1 MKRQRNR
8 IPCDRNNKWYE
19 RYGERGFFCLPRA
32 LLFNMVDCI
41 DNATLY
47 AYVALASCH
56 YEGNTTYA
64 ASHVAKLTGKDESN
78 VRGHLADLETL
89 GLIKREPL
97 GRGFKILFECPTR
110 SRIKQ
115 GAAQIA
121 EKRLASQERQKHK
134 RASKAISASPSA
146 PTAPVETEASMVDIN
161 DFQDFDDF
169 DGHGEFE

>member
-1 MKRQRNR
+1 MKRKRNR

-19 RYGERGFFCLPRA
+19 RYGENGFFCLPRA
-32 LLFNMVDCI
+32 LLFNVVDYI
-41 DNATLY
+41 DNATFY

-89 GLIKREPL
+89 GLIKREPM

-110 SRIKQ
+110 ARVKE
-115 GAAQIA
+115 GAALIAQRKVVALQRRKKVMSQIPT
-121 EKRLASQERQKHK
+121 EKPKES
-134 RASKAISASPSA
+134 SVSW
-146 PTAPVETEASMVDIN
+146 
-161 DFQDFDDF
+161 DDEENG
-169 DGHGEFE
+169 DY